1 MSEEEYKPK
10 LKPVYP
16 QAPDLHTLLDANGV
30 PRRPTRASR
39 RLNFLG
45 LREPIAPL
53 GNSGDS
59 DDTYDLASGP
69 PNPAPRRPL
78 ESEWSEGIM
87 SDEDAQTVKK
97 VSTSRKRMSDKRRSL
112 GTSKNKKSK

>member
-16 QAPDLHTLLDANGV
+16 QAPELHTLLDANGV

-39 RLNFLG
+39 RMNFLG

-87 SDEDAQTVKK
+87 SDGDAQTVKK
-97 VSTSRKRMSDKRRSL
+97 VSTARKGMGKQKSL
-112 GTSKNKKSK
+112 GKKRGRKKSE